1 MNRELAVDKLARD
14 LTGQLTLT
22 ERKAGT
28 DPIVVVFVCTH
39 VCKRRGCIKSKF
51 GAAFFGFEYLK
62 FVEW

>member
-39 VCKRRGCIKSKF
+39 VCKRKATRNGW
-51 GAAFFGFEYLK
+51 L
-62 FVEW
+62 